1 MTIVI
6 RYRLLNQD
14 DTLKFPKTDDA
25 TIRGT
30 GIAEEAE
37 AEAVAAEGRGL
48 ERRKCACRRARA

>member
-30 GIAEEAE
+30 GITEE

-48 ERRKCACRRARA
+48 ES